1 MKIYVV
7 FTGGTIGSKK
17 DDNNIINAKE
27 EVSDTFLAEYWY
39 KGNRPCNPPE
49 AEWFLREKS
58 FLSVSKSNSV
68 YWQT

>member
-27 EVSDTFLAEYWY
+27 EVSDTFLAEYR
-39 KGNRPCNPPE
+39 NRYSDNTEFAVSFPYMI
-49 AEWFLREKS
+49 LSEK
-58 FLSVSKSNSV
+58 
-68 YWQT
+68 Y